1 MSPQET
7 LYEWNDDGGPGEVA
21 IRINL
26 STQMATFTRGDRDI
40 GWSYVA
46 TGKSSHPTPSGSF
59 RITEKVVDKYSN
71 AYGSMVDSQGNVTN
85 PDASSRDRVPPGQR
99 YVPAPMPYWMRL
111 TSWGI
116 GMHAGPIPNPGSPAS
131 HGCIRLPRNLA
142 PQLYRTVRVG
152 TRVTIVQ

>member
-1 MSPQET
+1 MSPQES
-7 LYEWNDDGGPGEVA
+7 LYEWYDDGGAGEVA

-26 STQMATFTRGDRDI
+26 STQMANFTRGDRDI

-46 TGKSSHPTPSGSF
+46 TGKSSHRTPSGSF

-71 AYGSMVDSQGNVTN
+71 RYGSMVDSQGNVTN
-85 PDASSRDRVPPGQR
+85 PDASSSDRVPPGQR

-131 HGCIRLPRNLA
+131 HGCIRFPRNLA
-142 PQLYRTVRVG
+142 PKLYQSVRVG